1 MIRITDSVLMAM
13 AAAGAIYTFQIK
25 HEAELAA
32 KQLDTLQAQ
41 ISAQDRKI
49 ALLEADW
56 ALETAPARL
65 ERIASQFNEQL
76 QLQPMESTQFIDI
89 SELPGLR
96 VERGDGDQEIFA
108 QEQDCAVTGG
118 IGALIDKAGN
128 N

>member
-1 MIRITDSVLMAM
+1 MIRITDSILVAM

-32 KQLDTLQAQ
+32 KQLDTLSAQ

-65 ERIASQFNEQL
+65 ERIASQFHEQL
-76 QLQPMESTQFIDI
+76 KLRPLDSTQIITI
-89 SELPGLR
+89 SELPGIR
-96 VERGDGDQEIFA
+96 VEGDGDDQEIFA
-108 QEQDCAVTGG
+108 QEQDGAITGG
-118 IGALIDKAGN
+118 IGALIDKAVKN
-128 N
+128 

>member
-108 QEQDCAVTGG
+108 QEQDGAVTGG

>member
-76 QLQPMESTQFIDI
+76 QLQPMESTQIIDI

-108 QEQDCAVTGG
+108 QEQDGAVTGG